1 MLEKLVIA
9 VTITFCLNLFLG
21 VHFINANKPTSSY
34 HLVKTQ
40 NALIRL
46 LLTHGFRRKLL
57 LPSYGG

>member
-1 MLEKLVIA
+1 MLEKLLIA
-9 VTITFCLNLFLG
+9 VAITFCLNLFLG
-21 VHFINANKPTSSY
+21 VHLINANKPTSSY

-40 NALIRL
+40 NPLMRI